1 MACDK
6 QGAEGRIFVRPFL
19 GGRFA
24 RAAVVKERFA
34 KTYRHPDLDLKL
46 RQARMVHE
54 ARCLVRC
61 AREGIDVPQVY
72 FVDERSMSL
81 HLEFVDGWTVKEY
94 LQRREGAATW
104 DAVADAIGA
113 AVAKMHD
120 AGIVHGDLTTS
131 NMMIRR
137 HPRGAAAGGA
147 GKRPRAAESG
157 DAAARAASATT
168 APLCVTLI
176 DFGLGAQ
183 SATNPE
189 DRAVDLYVLERAMA
203 STHPGS
209 DVRLVPRVL
218 EAYRTTCKS
227 GHYQTME
234 KLAQVRLRG
243 RKRLAFG

>member
-1 MACDK
+1 MHPHDRDMVAQNALYIRDDSH
-6 QGAEGRIFVRPFL
+6 GVEHRHWFFVHADENQP
-19 GGRFA
+19 
-24 RAAVVKERFA
+24 AV
-34 KTYRHPDLDLKL
+34 
-46 RQARMVHE
+46 E
-54 ARCLVRC
+54 AR
-61 AREGIDVPQVY
+61 
-72 FVDERSMSL
+72 
-81 HLEFVDGWTVKEY
+81 
-94 LQRREGAATW
+94 
-104 DAVADAIGA
+104 ADAIGA

-120 AGIVHGDLTTS
+120 AGIVHRDLTTS

-218 EAYRTTCKS
+218 
-227 GHYQTME
+227 
-234 KLAQVRLRG
+234 
-243 RKRLAFG
+243 